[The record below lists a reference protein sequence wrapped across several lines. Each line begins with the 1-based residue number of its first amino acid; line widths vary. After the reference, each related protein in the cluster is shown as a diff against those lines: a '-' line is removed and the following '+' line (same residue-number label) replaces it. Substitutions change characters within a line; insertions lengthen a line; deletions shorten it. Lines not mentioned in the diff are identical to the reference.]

1 MDEND
6 EVSNMLR
13 GLYTATAGM
22 MSQQRRMETL
32 SNNMANA
39 NTPGYK
45 ADQTSLRAF
54 PELLLHATGKTEVP
68 TQKPLNLPFAQ
79 PIGGLNTGVYV
90 QELAPLFAQGDIQQ
104 TGIDTDLSIIQQQTS
119 GAVFFTVEQTD
130 GTYRYTRNGNF
141 ALDSQGF
148 LTTNDG
154 LYVLDENFNRIQI
167 NDRSFQVQPDGT
179 LLVNDQ
185 PVARLGLTYT
195 ENPNELVK
203 EGNGLFRLPQQE
215 GEEEPQLLPL
225 ANNVVFEIR
234 QGFLERSNVDSSR
247 TMTEMMA
254 AFRAFEAN
262 QKVIQAYDQSMQKAA
277 NEIGRIN

>member
-1 MDEND
+1 
-6 EVSNMLR
+6 MLR

-104 TGIDTDLSIIQQQTS
+104 TGIDTDLSIIQQQTP

-167 NDRSFQVQPDGT
+167 NERSFQVQPVGT
-179 LLVNDQ
+179 LLVNEQ
-185 PVARLGLTYT
+185 PVARLGLTYA
-195 ENPNELVK
+195 ENPSLLQK
-203 EGNGLFRLPQQE
+203 EGNGLFRLEQDGQPQQ
-215 GEEEPQLLPL
+215 LPL
-225 ANNVVFEIR
+225 ANNVNFEIR
-234 QGFLERSNVDSSR
+234 QGYLERSNVDSSR